1 MKVAV
6 CISGAPRSGLSKRDL
21 RKNYDMLVSNFPT
34 ADFYFGSWKG
44 YEDTITKFYSDKD
57 VWFFDEPQ
65 LDYHPFIDITI
76 DNPTPKLSKM
86 IKQSKDNPK
95 FRETSTHQTKQI
107 LAHCY
112 IVDRIEDYDVVIRVR
127 YDTATYKGADFVPYI
142 QDAYDNNR
150 AIGFATL
157 NPGSDSFSRTVEQRN
172 NDYHNQFLFDQL
184 IIHPKKLLDTK
195 SVYRLHDEHRLVA
208 AEHGWWQV
216 LSGSNNHRCIAG
228 WANPDK
234 SVNSKFL

>member
-6 CISGAPRSGLSKRDL
+6 CISGAPRSGLGKRDL
-21 RKNYDMLVSNFPT
+21 RKNYDALVNNFPE
-34 ADFYFGSWKG
+34 ADFYFGAWKG
-44 YEDTITKFYSDKD
+44 YESVIEKFYSDKD
-57 VWFFDEPQ
+57 VWLFDEPQ

-76 DNPTPKLSKM
+76 DNPSPKLSKM
-86 IKQSKDNPK
+86 ISQATNNPK
-95 FRETSTHQTKQI
+95 FRETSKHQTKQI

-112 IVDRIEDYDVVIRVR
+112 MVDRIEDYDIVVRAR
-127 YDTATYKGADFVPYI
+127 YDTMTYKEAKFQPYI
-142 QDAYDNNR
+142 QDVYDHNR

-157 NPGSDSFSRTVEQRN
+157 SPTSKEFARAHEQKN

-195 SVYRLHDEHRLVA
+195 SVYKLHDQHQLVA

-234 SVNSKFL
+234 SVNSSFL